1 MNKMNGEDK
10 SETVTI
16 GGKKIPLIQA
26 TSITTIK
33 HKETGVIYKDDEEWK
48 SLGIDPSLIKRD
60 VLVEMPRLDL
70 YGKTK

>member
-1 MNKMNGEDK
+1 MDTIKHNGKDIPVVNAK
-10 SETVTI
+10 VT
-16 GGKKIPLIQA
+16 
-26 TSITTIK
+26 TTIK

-48 SLGIDPSLIKRD
+48 TLGIDPSLIKRD

>member
-1 MNKMNGEDK
+1 METIKHNGKDIPVLNAR
-10 SETVTI
+10 VT
-16 GGKKIPLIQA
+16 
-26 TSITTIK
+26 TTIK

-48 SLGIDPSLIKRD
+48 RLGIDPSLIKRD

>member
-1 MNKMNGEDK
+1 MDTIKHNGKDIPVLNTK
-10 SETVTI
+10 VT
-16 GGKKIPLIQA
+16 
-26 TSITTIK
+26 TTIK

-48 SLGIDPSLIKRD
+48 TLGIDPSFIKRD

>member
-1 MNKMNGEDK
+1 MDTIKHNGKDIPVLNAK
-10 SETVTI
+10 VT
-16 GGKKIPLIQA
+16 
-26 TSITTIK
+26 TTIN

-48 SLGIDPSLIKRD
+48 TLGIDPSLIKRD